1 MSQPLPN
8 SAQLRRDRPVC
19 RRMFMLLFVLLAGF
33 SLVTWRLAVI
43 QIKESSRLA
52 ALAAR
57 KFQRLQRLPAHRGTI
72 KDFNGEYLAHDEA
85 VGELHTDRTHLLE
98 EVSVVRR
105 CLAAV
110 RGVKPV
116 ELLKQLNEEETLAA
130 YHDHV
135 AHVLAG
141 ILPET
146 EKEIRAQLTSDK
158 AEVVL
163 AKNVDSESAEK
174 WKALFKQEHIFG
186 VYLRDAVVRRFP
198 AKDRLSLVL
207 GDTDSSNKGRW
218 GVEKLM
224 DAQLTGVPGRQYIE
238 RDKSGHELPAYRGQ
252 VIEPQHGSDV
262 HLTIDMQLQDSIEA
276 ICERAWKTHSARRAV
291 IVVTEPS
298 TGSVLAMAARPHRDI
313 SNPDLSTWTN
323 HVIAEPY
330 EPGSIF
336 KVVTLAAALDNR
348 KVTPTEKIDCGN
360 MYYEDPVRKVKL
372 SDDEPLGMQSV
383 KGVLVHSS
391 NIGMYKISKR
401 VGQDLMLDYASRFGF
416 GALTG
421 IGLLGEKA
429 GYVNT
434 GKWSNTTYSRMP
446 IGYEVSVT
454 PLQMCMAYGAIANGG
469 VLMKPRLIDRIVSA
483 KGETQ
488 ITPPQPVW
496 QACTA
501 KTAASLRDFL
511 EGVVLE
517 GTGSRAA
524 LPDVRVGG
532 KTGTTR
538 RYDPE
543 KRRYIEGS
551 YLTSFVGMAPIE
563 NPQLVCLVMLDDP
576 KAESPRLVRGGRVA
590 APIFAEVVRETLDHL
605 AIRNKRPLQLA
616 VKGAER

>member
-8 SAQLRRDRPVC
+8 QTQLRRDRPVC
-19 RRMFMLLFVLLAGF
+19 RRMLLLLFVLLAGF

-43 QIKESSRLA
+43 QIKESPRLA
-52 ALAAR
+52 ALAAQ
-57 KFQRLQRLPAHRGTI
+57 KYQRHIVLPAHRGAI
-72 KDFNGEYLAHDEA
+72 KDLNGEYLAHDED
-85 VGELHTDRTHLLE
+85 VSELYTDRTHLRE
-98 EVSVVRR
+98 IITVRHH
-105 CLAAV
+105 LAAV
-110 RGVKPV
+110 RGVRAI
-116 ELLKQLNEEETLAA
+116 ELREQLDEAGTLAA

-135 AHVLAG
+135 ARVLSG
-141 ILPET
+141 ILPLP
-146 EKEIRAQLTSDK
+146 EKELRAQIASDK
-158 AEVVL
+158 PEIVL
-163 AKNVDSESAEK
+163 AKQVDEETAK
-174 WKALFKQEHIFG
+174 QWGILFKAEHLFG
-186 VYLRDAVVRRFP
+186 IHLRPAVARRFP

-207 GDTDSSNKGRW
+207 GDTDTGNKGRW

-224 DAQLTGVPGRQYIE
+224 DAKLTGTPGEQFIE

-252 VIEPQHGSDV
+252 VVEPQHGNDV
-262 HLTIDMQLQDSIEA
+262 HLTIDMQLQDNIEA
-276 ICERAWKTHSARRAV
+276 ICERAWKANNARRVV
-291 IVVTEPS
+291 IVVTEPA
-298 TGSVLAMAARPHRDI
+298 TGTVLAMAARPHRDV
-313 SNPDLSTWTN
+313 SNPDVSTWTN

-336 KVVTLAAALDNR
+336 KVITLAAALDNN
-348 KVTPTEKIDCGN
+348 KVTPGEKIDCGN
-360 MYYEDPVRKVKL
+360 MFYEDPVRKVKL
-372 SDDEPLGMQSV
+372 SDDEPLGMQTV

-401 VGQDLMLDYASRFGF
+401 VGQDMMLDYASRFGF
-416 GALTG
+416 GSVTG

-429 GYVNT
+429 GYMNT

-454 PLQMCMAYGAIANGG
+454 PLQMCMAYGVIANGG
-469 VLMKPRLIDRIVSA
+469 VLMKPRLVDRVVKA
-483 KGETQ
+483 TGENE

-496 QACTA
+496 QVCTA

-524 LPDVRVGG
+524 MPEVRVGG

-543 KRRYIEGS
+543 KKRYIEGS
-551 YLTSFVGMAPIE
+551 YLTSFIGMAPME
-563 NPQLVCLVMLDDP
+563 KPQVVCLVMLDDP
-576 KAESPRLVRGGRVA
+576 KAESEKMIRGGRVA

-605 AIRNKRPLQLA
+605 SIRNERPIKVA
-616 VKGAER
+616 SKGGAQ

>member
-1 MSQPLPN
+1 M
-8 SAQLRRDRPVC
+8 QLRRDRPVC
-19 RRMFMLLFVLLAGF
+19 QRMLLLLFVLMAGF
-33 SLVTWRLAVI
+33 SLVTWKLAVI
-43 QIKESSRLA
+43 QIKETARLS
-52 ALAAR
+52 ALAA
-57 KFQRLQRLPAHRGTI
+57 KKYQRHIVLPAHRGAI
-72 KDFNGEYLAHDEA
+72 KDFSGEYLAHDED
-85 VGELHTDRTHLLE
+85 VSELYTDRTHLRELIT
-98 EVSVVRR
+98 VRHH
-105 CLAAV
+105 LAAV
-110 RGVKPV
+110 RGVKAV
-116 ELLKQLNEEETLAA
+116 DLREQLSEAETLSA

-135 AHVLAG
+135 AKVLAE
-141 ILPET
+141 ILPT
-146 EKEIRAQLTSDK
+146 PQKELRAQIASDK
-158 AEVVL
+158 PEIVL
-163 AKNVDSESAEK
+163 AKQIDEETSKQWNI
-174 WKALFKQEHIFG
+174 LFKAEHIFG
-186 VYLRDAVVRRFP
+186 IHMRPTVARRFP

-207 GDTDSSNKGRW
+207 GDTDTANQGRW

-224 DAQLTGVPGRQYIE
+224 NAKLTGTPGEQFIE

-252 VIEPQHGSDV
+252 VVEPRHGYDV
-262 HLTIDMQLQDSIEA
+262 HLTIDMQLQDNIES
-276 ICERAWKTHSARRAV
+276 ICERAWKANDARRVV
-291 IVVTEPS
+291 IVVTEPT
-298 TGSVLAMAARPHRDI
+298 TGTVLAMAARPHRDTT
-313 SNPDLSTWTN
+313 SPDLSTWTN

-336 KVVTLAAALDNR
+336 KVVTLAAALDSN
-348 KVTPTEKIDCGN
+348 KVSPGEKIDCGN
-360 MYYEDPVRKVKL
+360 MFYEDPVRKVKL
-372 SDDEPLGMQSV
+372 SDDEPLGLQTV

-401 VGQDLMLDYASRFGF
+401 VGQDLMLDYAARFGF
-416 GALTG
+416 GASTG

-469 VLMKPRLIDRIVSA
+469 VLMKPRLIDRIA
-483 KGETQ
+483 KANGETEVM
-488 ITPPQPVW
+488 PPQPVW

-501 KTAASLRDFL
+501 KTATSLRDFL
-511 EGVVLE
+511 EDVVLE

-543 KRRYIEGS
+543 KKRYIDGS

-563 NPQLVCLVMLDDP
+563 KPQLVCLVMLDDP
-576 KAESPRLVRGGRVA
+576 KAESSKMIRGGRVA

-605 AIRNKRPLQLA
+605 AIRHEQP
-616 VKGAER
+616 VKVALKGGAK

>member
-1 MSQPLPN
+1 
-8 SAQLRRDRPVC
+8 
-19 RRMFMLLFVLLAGF
+19 MFILLFVLLAGF
-33 SLVTWRLAVI
+33 SLVTWRLAAI
-43 QIKESSRLA
+43 QIKESPRLL
-52 ALAAR
+52 ALAA
-57 KFQRLQRLPAHRGTI
+57 KKYQRQIVLPAHRGAI
-72 KDFNGEYLAHDEA
+72 KDFNGEYLAHDED
-85 VGELHTDRTHLLE
+85 VSELYADRTHLRE
-98 EVSVVRR
+98 IISVRHH
-105 CLAAV
+105 LAAI
-110 RGVKPV
+110 RGVKAV
-116 ELLKQLNEEETLAA
+116 ELREQLNEAQTLAA

-135 AHVLAG
+135 ARVLAG
-141 ILPET
+141 ILPASS
-146 EKEIRAQLTSDK
+146 EKEIREQLASDK
-158 AEVVL
+158 PEVVFARL
-163 AKNVDSESAEK
+163 VEEETAKQWSI
-174 WKALFKQEHIFG
+174 LFEAEHILG
-186 VYLRDAVVRRFP
+186 IHLRPAVTRRFP

-207 GDTDSSNKGRW
+207 GDTDAATNKGRW
-218 GVEKLM
+218 GVERLM
-224 DAQLTGVPGRQYIE
+224 DARLTGKPGEQAIE
-238 RDKSGHELPAYRGQ
+238 RDKYGRELPAYRGL
-252 VIEPQHGSDV
+252 VVEPQHGSDAY
-262 HLTIDMQLQDSIEA
+262 LTIDMQLQDNVEA
-276 ICERAWKTHSARRAV
+276 ICERAWKSNDARRVV

-298 TGSVLAMAARPHRDI
+298 TGTILAMAARPHRDT

-336 KVVTLAAALDNR
+336 KVVTLAAALDNH
-348 KVTPTEKIDCGN
+348 KVTPGEKIDCGN
-360 MYYEDPVRKVKL
+360 MFYKDPVRKVRL
-372 SDDEPLGMQSV
+372 SDDEPLGIQTV

-401 VGQDLMLDYASRFGF
+401 VGQDLLLDYTARFGF
-416 GALTG
+416 GSSTG
-421 IGLLGEKA
+421 TGLLGEKA

-469 VLMKPRLIDRIVSA
+469 VLMKPRLVDRVV
-483 KGETQ
+483 KPNGEVE
-488 ITPPQPVW
+488 ITPPQSVW

-543 KRRYIEGS
+543 KKRYIDGS
-551 YLTSFVGMAPIE
+551 YLTSFVGIAPVE

-576 KAESPRLVRGGRVA
+576 KAESSRMIRGGRLA

-605 AIRNKRPLQLA
+605 AIRQQRPLKVA
-616 VKGAER
+616 AKGGAQ